1 METND
6 EKRLKVTAWIE
17 SEFESRNADYFWI
30 RPSLIQSQ
38 LRRFEDTKEFI
49 QFVLSEGLAEMTV
62 NIPKDARCFDILHDV
77 YLHFHKN
84 HKGERIMPPTI
95 IAEDFRD
102 LKYNRK
108 IMTLLTSC
116 PLPFSVSDCLYYA
129 KYKIQE
135 MTPNLMF
142 IVRMVLLYEVKAKQ
156 YDTGEFVLDKD
167 VLYGTNQM

>member
-6 EKRLKVTAWIE
+6 EKKLKVTAWIE
-17 SEFESRNADYFWI
+17 SNFESRNTDYFWV
-30 RPSLIQSQ
+30 RPGDKSIGF
-38 LRRFEDTKEFI
+38 RRFEDKKEFI

-62 NIPKDARCFDILHDV
+62 NIPKDARSFDILHDV

-84 HKGERIMPPTI
+84 HKGKRIMPPTI
-95 IAEDFRD
+95 LADEFRS

-108 IMTLLTSC
+108 VMKLLTSSI
-116 PLPFSVSDCLYYA
+116 PFSASDCLYYA

-156 YDTGEFVLDKD
+156 YDTGEFALDKD